1 MKNTLKKQVLK
12 KSRLIKKIKQHG
24 KRTKKNIYIKRRTIK
39 IKYGGG
45 DDDNIDKFDS
55 GIQPNLAMLICPK
68 NDKQK
73 NNCWAIINGK
83 TLDDLKLFDTF
94 QFNGFPANQQ
104 EPEILPEKKINEN
117 ENENEN
123 IQVTTNVES
132 LPEYNETVSETRIV
146 PESGNIITETVP
158 ENITTESENIT
169 ETVPENITTESENI
183 ITVPENII
191 TESST
196 VPESENITTVLE
208 NTTTVPVESNVVYE
222 DFKGGK
228 KRRK

>member
-1 MKNTLKKQVLK
+1 
-12 KSRLIKKIKQHG
+12 
-24 KRTKKNIYIKRRTIK
+24 
-39 IKYGGG
+39 
-45 DDDNIDKFDS
+45 
-55 GIQPNLAMLICPK
+55 MLICPK

-104 EPEILPEKKINEN
+104 EPEILSEKKL
-117 ENENEN
+117 NENEN
-123 IQVTTNVES
+123 IEVTTNVES
-132 LPEYNETVSETRIV
+132 LPEYNEVSVSESNPPLESTSIV

-158 ENITTESENIT
+158 ESITT
-169 ETVPENITTESENI
+169 ETVPENITTES
-183 ITVPENII
+183 
-191 TESST
+191 ST
-196 VPESENITTVLE
+196 VPVSENITILPE